1 MSLLIELYIFTI
13 ITIAYGIFIT
23 VAIIGF
29 NKLNRDILAT
39 PINLSSNFISI
50 VLSARNEAKTIER
63 CLQELIKQ
71 QYPIN
76 QFEIILIDDASE
88 DDTYLLANSVLEK
101 SKISYKFI
109 KEFVHQGKKKNISK
123 AISISKGSIIITTDA
138 DVIFRS
144 DKWLNTISNYF
155 TVHKPEMLIMP
166 IDFEDDTKLLSIFQ
180 IIENLALTTIT
191 AGYTSMQIPF
201 MCNGANLAF
210 KKDAYEK
217 VNGYKSH
224 MHISSGEDVLLLE
237 DIKKLYPT
245 GIHYLL
251 SKTLI
256 IKTKTQKNLKS
267 FFNQRLRWAYKAK
280 YNPNAINITSGF
292 IIIMANLLIPVFFL
306 ALLVQSVIIP
316 YLSIFVISKCV
327 FDFLL
332 LFLASNYL
340 GQKKHLLLIIPFQ
353 GIYWVYTLIIGICS
367 FFVKPKWKNIKIN

>member
-1 MSLLIELYIFTI
+1 MHFEIYIFAIVIILYGIFTI
-13 ITIAYGIFIT
+13 LS
-23 VAIIGF
+23 VVGF
-29 NKLNRDILAT
+29 NKLRSDISVNEINRNAD
-39 PINLSSNFISI
+39 FISI
-50 VLSARNEAKTIER
+50 VLSARNEATTIER

-88 DDTYLLANSVLEK
+88 DDTYKLANHVLEK
-101 SKISYKFI
+101 SKISYKLI

-144 DKWLNTISNYF
+144 EKWLSTISNYF
-155 TVHKPEMLIMP
+155 VIHKPEMLIMP
-166 IDFEDDTKLLSIFQ
+166 IDFEMDKKLLSIFQ

-191 AGYTSMQIPF
+191 AGFTGMQLPF

-217 VNGYKSH
+217 VNGYQSH

-245 GIHYLL
+245 GVHYLL

-256 IKTKTQKNLKS
+256 IKTKTQKSLKS
-267 FFNQRLRWAYKAK
+267 FFNQRLRWAYKAR
-280 YNPNAINITSGF
+280 YNPNALNITSGF
-292 IIIMANLLIPVFFL
+292 IIIMANLLIPAFLL
-306 ALLVQSVIIP
+306 ALIVQSVIIP

-340 GQKKHLLLIIPFQ
+340 GQKKYLLLIIPFQ
-353 GIYWVYTLIIGICS
+353 CIYWVYALIIGICS

>member
-1 MSLLIELYIFTI
+1 MHFEIYIFAIVIILYGIFTI
-13 ITIAYGIFIT
+13 LSA
-23 VAIIGF
+23 VGF
-29 NKLNRDILAT
+29 NKLRSDISVNEINRNAD
-39 PINLSSNFISI
+39 FISI
-50 VLSARNEAKTIER
+50 VLSARNEATTIEL

-88 DDTYLLANSVLEK
+88 DDTYILANHVLEK
-101 SKISYKFI
+101 SKISYKLI

-123 AISISKGSIIITTDA
+123 AISISKGSVIITTDA

-144 DKWLNTISNYF
+144 DKWLSTISNYF
-155 TVHKPEMLIMP
+155 VIHKPEMLIMP
-166 IDFEDDTKLLSIFQ
+166 IDFEMDTKLLSIFQ

-191 AGYTSMQIPF
+191 AGYTGMQLPF

-217 VNGYKSH
+217 VNGYQSH
-224 MHISSGEDVLLLE
+224 IHISSGEDVLLLE

-256 IKTKTQKNLKS
+256 IKTKTQKSLKS
-267 FFNQRLRWAYKAK
+267 FFNQRLRWAYKAR
-280 YNPNAINITSGF
+280 YNPNALNIASGF
-292 IIIMANLLIPVFFL
+292 IIIMANLLIPAFLL
-306 ALLVQSVIIP
+306 ALIVQSVIIP

-340 GQKKHLLLIIPFQ
+340 GQRKYLLLIIPFQ
-353 GIYWVYTLIIGICS
+353 CIYWVYALIIGICS
-367 FFVKPKWKNIKIN
+367 FFVKPKWKDIKIN